1 MIRKKGQVLFREIY
15 CVVELFAFYDVV
27 YYDIHF

>member
-1 MIRKKGQVLFREIY
+1 MILKKGQVLFWDIY
-15 CVVELFAFYDVV
+15 IAVELFAFYDVV